1 MTFEKPKNLCE
12 CVQAHFRQAEPWQ
25 GSCGNQGTRDV
36 RSLQMPDWLLAW
48 FGLRSGPSAGFAA

>member
-25 GSCGNQGTRDV
+25 VSCGNQGTRDV

-48 FGLRSGPSAGFAA
+48 FGLRSGP